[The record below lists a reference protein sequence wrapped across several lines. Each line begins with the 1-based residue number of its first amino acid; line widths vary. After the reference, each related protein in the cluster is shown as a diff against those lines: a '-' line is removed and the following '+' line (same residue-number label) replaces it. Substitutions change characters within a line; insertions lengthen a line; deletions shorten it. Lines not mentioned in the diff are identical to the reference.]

1 MKYIDISTVVN
12 SYEGFQNCMTN
23 KSWGYLAL
31 LKGCNNFIRPSVSY
45 EVDMNVVSNFLEGIF
60 NLSSTKRQYNGGRSL
75 FVVFS
80 NVWEN
85 YFNDQG
91 QYSPNIYDIAAWA
104 YRRKAFDDNVTEDD
118 MIKNFTEE
126 FHIPSSVIEKCF
138 DTKRKGIKF
147 TNALYLESDLKS
159 ELRRIGVDVS
169 RDNIDAKKGS
179 VVASPGEISR
189 GPFVQTLYAGLD
201 ITEYVLILQ
210 SDYESLYGSKT
221 EKESIK
227 DSVLF
232 RQSLQQIFY
241 GAPGT
246 GKSHEIKE
254 KTEGKAVVRTTFHPD
269 SDYSTFVGAY
279 KPAMKTPE
287 RDYSFEELIAKLNEI
302 KLSGVT
308 YPCHKFSA
316 QYWKSLKKLTPEQIK
331 QMLKACGFTDTMNV
345 EVGKGMAV
353 GEELSAKNKEE
364 QIVYKF
370 IPQAFLK
377 AYLGAWKKYADR
389 ATRTSVPVAR
399 TFKINDGEY
408 TITGVNTNDI
418 SFHRVFPFNI
428 SHSSVGR
435 VWDEIWSTGSFVIPT
450 GAQPGVS
457 VQQAIAQ
464 WIYDNV
470 QNCTKQSLAE
480 GLESLKKSIEEKGQ
494 VSISRSSQTYT
505 LSKKENGYFIDTDG
519 KCSKTKIQDYYN
531 GNEPES
537 GARGLQRY
545 FANLLKEIDSSSF
558 ENAWNR
564 LADAINKNTDKVD
577 LQAEESVLEPQF
589 LVIEEINRGNCAQI
603 FGDLF
608 QLLDRGDNGF
618 SEYPIEADTD
628 LQQEI
633 ERAFKEEYKLYNDI
647 NIEGVVEG
655 YTSNYGATLSEDVQS
670 GRVLLLPNN
679 LYIWATMNTS
689 DQSLFPID
697 SAFKRRWD
705 WEYLPIE
712 NAEKGWEILVN
723 NHRYD
728 WYRFLNAINKEVY
741 NLTHSEDKQLGYFF
755 AKAKDGLIDA
765 KTLVNKVYF
774 YLWTDVF
781 KDYDYESQTAFRDP
795 NKNKPI
801 AFKDF
806 FKSGQE
812 LDEEMAEQVLLNLKL
827 DKPEESAE

>member
-1 MKYIDISTVVN
+1 MKRTIYFYKELTPAEVGNTGTHEV
-12 SYEGFQNCMTN
+12 YVRFP
-23 KSWGYLAL
+23 
-31 LKGCNNFIRPSVSY
+31 NNFDYDEFFCNSAIQNGTVKEVNFMATDLTEGMNQEVVPLRFVYFESSNQEKRVPSLSTLFHSRNVQEGDVVCFESRIIDGNPSY
-45 EVDMNVVSNFLEGIF
+45 YICFYKKDTVKIN
-60 NLSSTKRQYNGGRSL
+60 
-75 FVVFS
+75 
-80 NVWEN
+80 
-85 YFNDQG
+85 
-91 QYSPNIYDIAAWA
+91 
-104 YRRKAFDDNVTEDD
+104 
-118 MIKNFTEE
+118 
-126 FHIPSSVIEKCF
+126 PSSIYFIKPEVEQEDIKHTT
-138 DTKRKGIKF
+138 TK
-147 TNALYLESDLKS
+147 
-159 ELRRIGVDVS
+159 
-169 RDNIDAKKGS
+169 
-179 VVASPGEISR
+179 
-189 GPFVQTLYAGLD
+189 VQN
-201 ITEYVLILQ
+201 
-210 SDYESLYGSKT
+210 
-221 EKESIK
+221 
-227 DSVLF
+227 
-232 RQSLQQIFY
+232 LQQIFY

-254 KTEGKAVVRTTFHPD
+254 QTEGKAVVRTTFHPD
-269 SDYSTFVGAY
+269 SDYSTFMGAY

-287 RDYSFEELIAKLNEI
+287 REYSLEELVAKLNEI
-302 KLSGVT
+302 KLSGIT

-331 QMLKACGFTDTMNV
+331 QLLKACGFTDTMNV

-353 GEELSAKNKEE
+353 GEELSTKNKEE

-389 ATRTSVPVAR
+389 ATRTSVPLAH

-435 VWDEIWSTGSFVIPT
+435 AWNEIWATGSFVIPT

-470 QNCTKQSLAE
+470 QNCTKQSLEE
-480 GLESLKKSIEEKGQ
+480 GLETLKKSIEEKGQ
-494 VSISRSSQTYT
+494 VPISRSSQTYT

-545 FANLLKEIDSSSF
+545 FANLLKDIDSSSF
-558 ENAWNR
+558 ENAWKR

-577 LQAEESVLEPQF
+577 LQKEESVLEPQF

-618 SEYPIEADTD
+618 SEYPIEADSD

-647 NIEGVVEG
+647 NIEGVVRG

-670 GRVLLLPNN
+670 GRVLLLPKN

-705 WEYLPIE
+705 WKYIKIKNHPEE
-712 NAEKGWEILVN
+712 NYKIVVGDEEI
-723 NHRYD
+723 D
-728 WYRFLNAINKEVY
+728 WYEFIKRINDIIASM
-741 NLTHSEDKQLGYFF
+741 TSSADKQLGYFF
-755 AKAKDGLIDA
+755 CKADKDGIIDA
-765 KTLVNKVYF
+765 KTFVSKVIF
-774 YLWTDVF
+774 YLWNDVF
-781 KDYDYESQTAFRDP
+781 KDYGFEDTSLFRYVDEEDGKEKDLTFPDFYEEDGEGVNETRL
-795 NKNKPI
+795 
-801 AFKDF
+801 KDF
-806 FKSGQE
+806 
-812 LDEEMAEQVLLNLKL
+812 L
-827 DKPEESAE
+827 DKVMNWKKDKEEQK